1 MVVIE
6 GYIRD
11 SAGQQPLVGIPV
23 EAFQQ
28 NPLGDLTLT
37 ASPQPTDNNGF
48 FEIIPQRDI
57 SETASNVYIVVTDE
71 SKGFVSVRDRYSRYK
86 RKEFFSQAGT
96 NGWKWRSQ

>member
-11 SAGQQPLVGIPV
+11 STGQPLVGIPV

-37 ASPQPTDNNGF
+37 AFPQLTDNEGYF
-48 FEIIPQRDI
+48 KIT
-57 SETASNVYIVVTDE
+57 S
-71 SKGFVSVRDRYSRYK
+71 SKKY
-86 RKEFFSQAGT
+86 
-96 NGWKWRSQ
+96 